1 MKKNIQ
7 ANFKKKRFG
16 YDQYWKMYFT
26 LFKNKAYEDRYIT
39 VIKSRSYDLA
49 KQILENRIKEE
60 DCEIKIKDIQGAMF
74 HKDYQNKNGETL
86 NIKDWQNIRD
96 CSFPNENDHL
106 FKYHFRNITPQ
117 EIQVRNQEKIKN
129 LA

>member
-7 ANFKKKRFG
+7 TKFKKKKFG

-26 LFKNKAYEDRYIT
+26 LFKNQAYEDRYIT

-49 KQILENRIKEE
+49 KQILEEKVKEE
-60 DCEIKIKDIQGAMF
+60 GCEIKIKDIQGSMF
-74 HKDYQNKNGETL
+74 HKNYHNRDGDILK
-86 NIKDWQNIRD
+86 IKDWQNIRD

-106 FKYHFRNITPQ
+106 FKYHLKNITPQ
-117 EIQVRNQEKIKN
+117 EIQIRNQEKIKN